1 MTDNS
6 SKFNPIKSAGAII
19 LAVLLAAGSV
29 LSVAAAAAT
38 PSVKAEAENDY
49 AEVEI
54 YNDLNGSG
62 EDFREFSVYNVSV
75 RHDGVVE
82 KIVFNGGTVADA
94 LKQAGVTIKENRIS
108 VPAVNTEIKSDTD
121 ILVLDAKKIAIT
133 ADGKTQNVF
142 VPFGKIG
149 ESLLLA
155 GVRLSQEDI
164 LSADR
169 DAMVKDID
177 KISIK
182 RVTYKNINVT
192 EEIPFES
199 KKENS
204 EEVELGETKLKTEG
218 VNGEKL
224 VTKKVKYIDGV
235 KDSEKVVAE
244 KVTKAPVDEVTLVG
258 TKGAASADGAGSFID
273 ENGVK
278 VNYSYKLTGSGTA
291 YTAPAGA
298 LTASG
303 HEVFEGGVAVNPELI
318 PYGSKLYIETTDGS
332 FSYGYATAIDTG
344 GALMDGSAVV
354 DLFYFSLDDC
364 YRFGRR
370 DVNVYVIE

>member
-38 PSVKAEAENDY
+38 PSVKAEAENNS
-49 AEVEI
+49 AEVEV
-54 YNDLNGSG
+54 YNDPNGSD
-62 EDFREFSVYNVSV
+62 EAFREFSVYNVSV

-82 KIVFNGGTVADA
+82 KIVFNGGTVAGA
-94 LKQAGVTIKENRIS
+94 LNQAGVAIKENQIS
-108 VPAVNTEIKSDTD
+108 VPAANTEIKSDTD

-133 ADGKTQNVF
+133 ADGKTQNVL

-164 LSADR
+164 LSVER

-177 KISIK
+177 KLSIK

-192 EEIPFES
+192 EEVPFES

-224 VTKKVKYIDGV
+224 VTKKVKYIDGA

-258 TKGAASADGAGSFID
+258 TKGAASADGAGSFTD

-303 HEVFEGGVAVNPELI
+303 QEVCEGGVAVNPALI

-364 YRFGRR
+364 YSFGRR

>member
-235 KDSEKVVAE
+235 KDSEKVIAE

>member
-38 PSVKAEAENDY
+38 PSVKAEAENNS
-49 AEVEI
+49 AEVEV
-54 YNDLNGSG
+54 YNDPNGSD
-62 EDFREFSVYNVSV
+62 EAFREFSVYNVSV

-94 LKQAGVTIKENRIS
+94 LNQAGVAIKENQIS
-108 VPAVNTEIKSDTD
+108 VPAANTEIKSDTD

-133 ADGKTQNVF
+133 ADGKTQNVL

-164 LSADR
+164 LSVER

-177 KISIK
+177 KLSIK

-192 EEIPFES
+192 EE
-199 KKENS
+199 
-204 EEVELGETKLKTEG
+204 V
-218 VNGEKL
+218 
-224 VTKKVKYIDGV
+224 
-235 KDSEKVVAE
+235 
-244 KVTKAPVDEVTLVG
+244 
-258 TKGAASADGAGSFID
+258 
-273 ENGVK
+273 
-278 VNYSYKLTGSGTA
+278 
-291 YTAPAGA
+291 
-298 LTASG
+298 
-303 HEVFEGGVAVNPELI
+303 H
-318 PYGSKLYIETTDGS
+318 
-332 FSYGYATAIDTG
+332 
-344 GALMDGSAVV
+344 
-354 DLFYFSLDDC
+354 
-364 YRFGRR
+364 
-370 DVNVYVIE
+370 

>member
-1 MTDNS
+1 MMTDNS
-6 SKFNPIKSAGAII
+6 SKFNPIKSAGMII
-19 LAVLLAAGSV
+19 LAVMLAASSV
-29 LSVAAAAAT
+29 LSVAAAAVAPNAKEMSSGVT
-38 PSVKAEAENDY
+38 ESAVSDDLEEYEVK
-49 AEVEI
+49 
-54 YNDLNGSG
+54 
-62 EDFREFSVYNVSV
+62 VSYGGLV
-75 RHDGVVE
+75 T
-82 KIVFNGGTVADA
+82 KIKFNGGTVADA
-94 LKQAGVTIKENRIS
+94 LKQAGVTLKENQIC
-108 VPAVNTEIKSDTD
+108 VPAANTEIKKDTD

-133 ADGKTQNVF
+133 ADGKTQNVL
-142 VPFGKIG
+142 VPYGKVG

-155 GVRLSQEDI
+155 GVRISQEDI
-164 LSADR
+164 LSVKR
-169 DAMVKDID
+169 DANVKDIN
-177 KISIK
+177 KLTIK
-182 RVTYKNINVT
+182 RVTYKNVNVK
-192 EEIPFES
+192 EEVPFES

-224 VTKKVKYIDGV
+224 VTKKVKYIDGA
-235 KDSEKVVAE
+235 KDSEKVVSE
-244 KVTKAPVDEVTLVG
+244 KITKAPVDEVTLVG
-258 TKGAASADGAGSFID
+258 ASDAANADGAGSFTD

-303 HEVFEGGVAVNPELI
+303 QEVYEGGVAVNPALI

-344 GALMDGSAVV
+344 GALMDGSAIV

-364 YRFGRR
+364 YSFGRR